1 VHTAPPTV
9 LPVVPR
15 TALFAPVFTRTD
27 FSHANFLFHHH
38 VVFRGS
44 FVNERPIEKIPVKR
58 DPNVGS
64 KFLAMVKK
72 STQSENSITNKENKE
87 QPLILFAPPNQP
99 NQLPTNHQPTNHQPT
114 NQPTNQ
120 PPTNVQTCFVGFVE
134 DDKGT
139 GVLRFWS
146 VFKIFHVLR
155 HDFTVDD

>member
-1 VHTAPPTV
+1 MGKTVKKKYGNNHHTHPSKRVHVHTAPPTV

-72 STQSENSITNKENKE
+72 STQSENSTTNKENKE
-87 QPLILFAPPNQP
+87 QPLILFAPPKQP
-99 NQLPTNHQPTNHQPT
+99 NQRQPTTNQTNHQPTYKLASSASLKT
-114 NQPTNQ
+114 T
-120 PPTNVQTCFVGFVE
+120 
-134 DDKGT
+134 KGP
-139 GVLRFWS
+139 GY
-146 VFKIFHVLR
+146 
-155 HDFTVDD
+155 